1 MNGEL
6 SRKIMKEDT
15 KLVHL
20 GRGPS
25 SFEGTVNLPVYRAS
39 TILSTDMDSYIHRFD
54 DEKNFTD
61 ITYGA
66 RGTQNSRALGE
77 AIADLE
83 GGHGTIVTTS
93 GLSAISVTLGALVSA
108 GDHILISD
116 SVYGPTRTFCNQVL
130 SRYGVTT
137 EYYSPDIGDAIA
149 ELIQKNTRLVLM
161 EAPGSL
167 TFEMQDIPGI
177 TRAAKEKGVLTV
189 MDNTWATPVFFRPL
203 EHGVDISIQ
212 AGTKYIAGHSDLVIG
227 MVTSARETTHKMMVS
242 HAQNLGDAASP
253 DDCYLALRGLRTL
266 SVRLYRQQE
275 STLKVAAWLADQP
288 QVYRVLYPALPGDP
302 GHALWKRDFKGASSL
317 FGLAM
322 HSEDETAVKAMADS
336 LRYFQIGSSWGGY
349 ESLIAFNHMPVAR
362 ERVPWTEKPFML
374 RVHIGLEDPEDLI
387 ADLTQGLARI

>member
-1 MNGEL
+1 
-6 SRKIMKEDT
+6 MKEDT

-39 TILSTDMDSYIHRFD
+39 TILSADMDSYIHRFD
-54 DEKNFTD
+54 DEKNLTD

-275 STLKVAAWLADQP
+275 STLKVATWLADQP

-362 ERVPWTEKPFML
+362 ERVSWTEKPFML

>member
-1 MNGEL
+1 
-6 SRKIMKEDT
+6 MKEDT

-83 GGHGTIVTTS
+83 GGYGTIVTTS

-227 MVTSARETTHKMMVS
+227 MVTSARETTNKMMVS

-253 DDCYLALRGLRTL
+253 AACYLALRGLGTL

-336 LRYFQIGSSWGGY
+336 LKYFQIGSSWGGY

-362 ERVPWTEKPFML
+362 ERVPWTEKPLML

>member
-1 MNGEL
+1 
-6 SRKIMKEDT
+6 MKEDT

-39 TILSTDMDSYIHRFD
+39 TILSADMDSYIHRFD

-177 TRAAKEKGVLTV
+177 TGAAKEKGVLTV

>member
-1 MNGEL
+1 
-6 SRKIMKEDT
+6 MKEDT

-177 TRAAKEKGVLTV
+177 TGAAKEKGVLTV
-189 MDNTWATPVFFRPL
+189 VDSTWATPVFFRPL

-275 STLKVAAWLADQP
+275 STLTVAAWLADQP

-362 ERVPWTEKPFML
+362 ERVSWTEKPFML

>member
-1 MNGEL
+1 
-6 SRKIMKEDT
+6 MKEDT

-83 GGHGTIVTTS
+83 GGYGTIVTTS
-93 GLSAISVTLGALVSA
+93 GLSAISLTLGALVSA

>member
-1 MNGEL
+1 
-6 SRKIMKEDT
+6 MKEDT

-362 ERVPWTEKPFML
+362 ERVSWTEKPFML

-387 ADLTQGLARI
+387 ADLAQGLARI

>member
-1 MNGEL
+1 
-6 SRKIMKEDT
+6 MKEDT

-39 TILSTDMDSYIHRFD
+39 TILSADMDSYIHRFD
-54 DEKNFTD
+54 DEKNLTD

-227 MVTSARETTHKMMVS
+227 MVTSSSEATHRMLVS
-242 HAQNLGDAASP
+242 HAHNLGDTASP

-266 SVRLYRQQE
+266 SVRLHRQQE
-275 STLKVAAWLADQP
+275 STLKVASWLTDQP
-288 QVYRVLYPALPGDP
+288 QVYRVLYPALADDP

-322 HSEDETAVKAMADS
+322 HSEDETAVKVMADS
-336 LRYFQIGSSWGGY
+336 LKYFQIGSSWGGY

-362 ERVPWTEKPFML
+362 ERVSWIEKPFML

-387 ADLTQGLARI
+387 TDLTQGLARI

>member
-1 MNGEL
+1 
-6 SRKIMKEDT
+6 MKEDT

-39 TILSTDMDSYIHRFD
+39 TILSADMDSYIHRFD

-177 TRAAKEKGVLTV
+177 TRAAKEKGVLTL

-227 MVTSARETTHKMMVS
+227 MVTSAREATHKMMVS

-253 DDCYLALRGLRTL
+253 DDCYLALRRLRTL

-322 HSEDETAVKAMADS
+322 HAEDETAVKAMADS

-362 ERVPWTEKPFML
+362 ERVSWTEKPFML

>member
-1 MNGEL
+1 
-6 SRKIMKEDT
+6 MKEDT

-39 TILSTDMDSYIHRFD
+39 TILSADMDSYIHRFD

-275 STLKVAAWLADQP
+275 STLKVATWLADQP
-288 QVYRVLYPALPGDP
+288 QVYRVLYPALADDP

>member
-1 MNGEL
+1 
-6 SRKIMKEDT
+6 MKNDT

-54 DEKNFTD
+54 DEKTFTD

-66 RGTQNSRALGE
+66 RGTQNARALGE
-77 AIADLE
+77 AVAALE
-83 GGHGTIVTTS
+83 GGYGTVVTAS
-93 GLSAISVTLGALVSA
+93 GLSAISVALGALVSA

-130 SRYGVTT
+130 SRYGITT
-137 EYYSPDIGDAIA
+137 EYYAPDIGGAIA
-149 ELIQKNTRLVLM
+149 ELIRKNTRLVFM

-177 TRAAKEKGVLTV
+177 TRATKEKGVLTL
-189 MDNTWATPVFFRPL
+189 MDNTWATPIFFRPL
-203 EHGVDISIQ
+203 EHGVDVSIQ

-227 MVTSARETTHKMMVS
+227 MITSSREVTHRMMVS
-242 HAQNLGDAASP
+242 HAHNLGDAASP
-253 DDCYLALRGLRTL
+253 DDSFMALRGLRTL

-275 STLKVAAWLADQP
+275 SAFKVASWLVEQP
-288 QVYRVLYPALPGDP
+288 QVYRVLYPALAGDP
-302 GHALWKRDFKGASSL
+302 GHALWKRDFTGASSL
-317 FGLAM
+317 FGLAI
-322 HSEDETAVKAMADS
+322 HSENETAVKAMVDS
-336 LRYFQIGSSWGGY
+336 LQYFQIGSSWGGY

>member
-1 MNGEL
+1 
-6 SRKIMKEDT
+6 MKEDT

-227 MVTSARETTHKMMVS
+227 MVTSAREATHKMMVS

-322 HSEDETAVKAMADS
+322 HSEDETAVKAMADR

-349 ESLIAFNHMPVAR
+349 ESLITFNHMPVAR

>member
-1 MNGEL
+1 
-6 SRKIMKEDT
+6 MKEDT

-83 GGHGTIVTTS
+83 GGYGTIVTTS

-349 ESLIAFNHMPVAR
+349 ESLIAFNHMPVSR

>member
-1 MNGEL
+1 
-6 SRKIMKEDT
+6 MKNDT

-54 DEKNFTD
+54 DEKTFTD

-66 RGTQNSRALGE
+66 RGTQNARALGE
-77 AIADLE
+77 AVAALE
-83 GGHGTIVTTS
+83 GGYGTVVTAS
-93 GLSAISVTLGALVSA
+93 GLSAISVALGALVSA

-130 SRYGVTT
+130 SRYGITT
-137 EYYSPDIGDAIA
+137 EYYAPDIGGAIA
-149 ELIQKNTRLVLM
+149 ELIRKNTRLVFM

-177 TRAAKEKGVLTV
+177 TRATKEKGVLTL
-189 MDNTWATPVFFRPL
+189 MDNTWATPIFFRPL
-203 EHGVDISIQ
+203 EHGVDVSIQ

-227 MVTSARETTHKMMVS
+227 MITSSREVTHRMMVS
-242 HAQNLGDAASP
+242 HAHNLGDAASP
-253 DDCYLALRGLRTL
+253 DDSFMALRGLRTL

-275 STLKVAAWLADQP
+275 SAFKVASWLVEQP
-288 QVYRVLYPALPGDP
+288 QVYRVLYPALAGDP

-317 FGLAM
+317 FGLAI
-322 HSEDETAVKAMADS
+322 HSEDETAVKAMVDS
-336 LRYFQIGSSWGGY
+336 LQYFQIGSSWGGY
-349 ESLIAFNHMPVAR
+349 ESLIAFNHMPVTRDRA
-362 ERVPWTEKPFML
+362 PWTEKPFML
-374 RVHIGLEDPEDLI
+374 RVHIGLEDVEDLI

>member
-1 MNGEL
+1 
-6 SRKIMKEDT
+6 MKEDT

-20 GRGPS
+20 GRGPG

-39 TILSTDMDSYIHRFD
+39 TILSADMDSYIHRFD

-149 ELIQKNTRLVLM
+149 ELIQKNTRLVFM

>member
-1 MNGEL
+1 
-6 SRKIMKEDT
+6 MKEDT

-362 ERVPWTEKPFML
+362 ERVPWIEKPFML

-387 ADLTQGLARI
+387 ADLAQGLARI

>member
-1 MNGEL
+1 
-6 SRKIMKEDT
+6 MKEDT

-336 LRYFQIGSSWGGY
+336 LKYFQIGSSWGGY

>member
-1 MNGEL
+1 
-6 SRKIMKEDT
+6 MKEDT

-77 AIADLE
+77 AISDLE

-149 ELIQKNTRLVLM
+149 ELIQKNTRLVFM

-177 TRAAKEKGVLTV
+177 TRAAKEKDVLTV

>member
-1 MNGEL
+1 
-6 SRKIMKEDT
+6 MKEDT

-39 TILSTDMDSYIHRFD
+39 TILSADMDSYIHRFD
-54 DEKNFTD
+54 DEKNLTD

-149 ELIQKNTRLVLM
+149 ELIQKNTRLVFM

-227 MVTSARETTHKMMVS
+227 MVTSSSEAIHRMLVS
-242 HAQNLGDAASP
+242 QAHNLGDAASP

-275 STLKVAAWLADQP
+275 STLKVATWLADQP
-288 QVYRVLYPALPGDP
+288 QVYRVLYPALADDP

-336 LRYFQIGSSWGGY
+336 LEYFQIGSSWGGY

-362 ERVPWTEKPFML
+362 ERVSWTEKPFML

>member
-1 MNGEL
+1 
-6 SRKIMKEDT
+6 MKEDT

-39 TILSTDMDSYIHRFD
+39 TILSADMDSYIHRFD

-275 STLKVAAWLADQP
+275 STLKVATWLADQP

>member
-1 MNGEL
+1 
-6 SRKIMKEDT
+6 MKEDT

-39 TILSTDMDSYIHRFD
+39 TILSADMDSYIHRFD

-275 STLKVAAWLADQP
+275 STLKVATWLADQP
-288 QVYRVLYPALPGDP
+288 QVYRVLYPALADDP

-362 ERVPWTEKPFML
+362 ERVSWTEKPFML

>member
-1 MNGEL
+1 
-6 SRKIMKEDT
+6 MKDDT

-54 DEKNFTD
+54 DEKTFTD

-66 RGTQNSRALGE
+66 RGTQNARALGE
-77 AIADLE
+77 AVAALE
-83 GGHGTIVTTS
+83 GGYGTVVTAS
-93 GLSAISVTLGALVSA
+93 GLSAISVALGALVSA

-130 SRYGVTT
+130 SRYGITT
-137 EYYSPDIGDAIA
+137 EYYAPDIGGAIA
-149 ELIQKNTRLVLM
+149 ELIRKNTRLVFM

-177 TRAAKEKGVLTV
+177 TRATKEKGVLTL
-189 MDNTWATPVFFRPL
+189 MDNTWATPIFFRPL
-203 EHGVDISIQ
+203 EHGVDVSIQ

-227 MVTSARETTHKMMVS
+227 MITSSREVTHRMMVS
-242 HAQNLGDAASP
+242 HAHNLGDAASP
-253 DDCYLALRGLRTL
+253 DDSFMALRGLRTL

-275 STLKVAAWLADQP
+275 SAFKVASWLVEQP
-288 QVYRVLYPALPGDP
+288 QVYRVLYPALAGDP
-302 GHALWKRDFKGASSL
+302 GHALWKRDFTGASSL
-317 FGLAM
+317 FGLAI
-322 HSEDETAVKAMADS
+322 HSEDETAVKAMVDS
-336 LRYFQIGSSWGGY
+336 LQYFQIGSSWGGY
-349 ESLIAFNHMPVAR
+349 ESLIAFNHMPVTRDRA
-362 ERVPWTEKPFML
+362 PWTEKPFML
-374 RVHIGLEDPEDLI
+374 RVHIGLEDVEDLI

>member
-1 MNGEL
+1 
-6 SRKIMKEDT
+6 MKEDT

-362 ERVPWTEKPFML
+362 ERVSWTDKPFML

>member
-1 MNGEL
+1 
-6 SRKIMKEDT
+6 MKNDT

-54 DEKNFTD
+54 DEKTFTD

-66 RGTQNSRALGE
+66 RGTQNARALGE
-77 AIADLE
+77 AVAALE
-83 GGHGTIVTTS
+83 GGYGTVVTAS
-93 GLSAISVTLGALVSA
+93 GLSAISVALGALVSA

-130 SRYGVTT
+130 SRYGITT
-137 EYYSPDIGDAIA
+137 EYYAPDIGGAIA
-149 ELIQKNTRLVLM
+149 ELIRKNTRLVFM

-177 TRAAKEKGVLTV
+177 TRAAKEKGVLTL
-189 MDNTWATPVFFRPL
+189 MDNTWATPIFFRPL
-203 EHGVDISIQ
+203 EHGVDVSIQ

-227 MVTSARETTHKMMVS
+227 MITSSREVTHRMMVS
-242 HAQNLGDAASP
+242 HAHNLGDAASP
-253 DDCYLALRGLRTL
+253 DDSFMALRGLRTL

-275 STLKVAAWLADQP
+275 SAFKVASWLVEQP
-288 QVYRVLYPALPGDP
+288 QVYRVLYPALAGDP
-302 GHALWKRDFKGASSL
+302 GHALWKRDFTGASSL
-317 FGLAM
+317 FGLAI
-322 HSEDETAVKAMADS
+322 HSEDETAVKAMVDS
-336 LRYFQIGSSWGGY
+336 LQYFQIGSSWGGY
-349 ESLIAFNHMPVAR
+349 ESLIAFNHMPVTRDRA
-362 ERVPWTEKPFML
+362 PWTEKPFML
-374 RVHIGLEDPEDLI
+374 RVHIGLEDVEDLI

>member
-1 MNGEL
+1 
-6 SRKIMKEDT
+6 MKEDT

-39 TILSTDMDSYIHRFD
+39 TILSADMDSYIHRFD
-54 DEKNFTD
+54 DEKNLTD

-93 GLSAISVTLGALVSA
+93 GLSAISVALGAVVSA
-108 GDHILISD
+108 GDHLLISD

-149 ELIQKNTRLVLM
+149 ELIQKNTRLVFM

-189 MDNTWATPVFFRPL
+189 MDNTWATPIFFRPL

-227 MVTSARETTHKMMVS
+227 MVSSASESIHRSIVS
-242 HAQNLGDAASP
+242 HAHDLGDGPGP
-253 DDCYLALRGLRTL
+253 DDCYMALRGLRTL
-266 SVRLYRQQE
+266 AVRLERQQA
-275 STLKVAAWLADQP
+275 STLKVVNWLTAQP
-288 QVYRVLYPALPGDP
+288 QVHRVLYPALADDP
-302 GHALWKRDFKGASSL
+302 GHGLWQRDFRGASSL
-317 FGLAM
+317 FGLAL
-322 HSEDETAVKAMADS
+322 HSVDEDAVKRCINS
-336 LRYFQIGSSWGGY
+336 LAYFQIGSSWGGY

-362 ERVPWTEKPFML
+362 EIVPWTEKPFLL
-374 RVHIGLEDPEDLI
+374 RLHIGLEDPDDLIEDLSQ
-387 ADLTQGLARI
+387 ALAGL

>member
-1 MNGEL
+1 
-6 SRKIMKEDT
+6 MKEDT

-83 GGHGTIVTTS
+83 GGYGTIVTTS

-227 MVTSARETTHKMMVS
+227 MVTSARETTYKMMVS

>member
-1 MNGEL
+1 
-6 SRKIMKEDT
+6 MKEDT

-39 TILSTDMDSYIHRFD
+39 TILSADMDSYIHRFD

-227 MVTSARETTHKMMVS
+227 MVTSSSEATHRMLVS
-242 HAQNLGDAASP
+242 HAHNLGDTASP

-275 STLKVAAWLADQP
+275 STLKVATWLADQP
-288 QVYRVLYPALPGDP
+288 QVYRVLYPALADDP

-336 LRYFQIGSSWGGY
+336 LEYFQIGSSWGGY

-362 ERVPWTEKPFML
+362 ERVSWTEKPFML

>member
-1 MNGEL
+1 
-6 SRKIMKEDT
+6 MKEDT

-54 DEKNFTD
+54 DEKTFTD

-66 RGTQNSRALGE
+66 RGTQNARALGE
-77 AIADLE
+77 AVAALE
-83 GGHGTIVTTS
+83 GGYGTVVTAS
-93 GLSAISVTLGALVSA
+93 GLSAISVALGALVSA

-130 SRYGVTT
+130 SRYGITT
-137 EYYSPDIGDAIA
+137 EYYAPDIGGAIA
-149 ELIQKNTRLVLM
+149 ELIRKNTRLVFM

-177 TRAAKEKGVLTV
+177 TRATKEKGVLTL
-189 MDNTWATPVFFRPL
+189 MDNTWATPIFFRPL
-203 EHGVDISIQ
+203 EHGVDVSIQ

-227 MVTSARETTHKMMVS
+227 MITSSREVTHRMMVS
-242 HAQNLGDAASP
+242 HAHNLGDAASP
-253 DDCYLALRGLRTL
+253 DDSFMALRGLRTL

-275 STLKVAAWLADQP
+275 SAFKVASWLVEQP
-288 QVYRVLYPALPGDP
+288 QVYRVLYPALAGDP
-302 GHALWKRDFKGASSL
+302 GHALWKRDFTGASSL
-317 FGLAM
+317 FGLAI
-322 HSEDETAVKAMADS
+322 HSEDETAVKAMVDS
-336 LRYFQIGSSWGGY
+336 LQYFQIGSSWGGY
-349 ESLIAFNHMPVAR
+349 ESLIAFNHMPVTRDRA
-362 ERVPWTEKPFML
+362 PWTEKPFML
-374 RVHIGLEDPEDLI
+374 RVHIGLEDVEDLI

>member
-1 MNGEL
+1 
-6 SRKIMKEDT
+6 MKEDT

-39 TILSTDMDSYIHRFD
+39 TILSADMDSYIHRFD
-54 DEKNFTD
+54 DEKNLTD

-227 MVTSARETTHKMMVS
+227 MVTSAREATHKMMVS

-275 STLKVAAWLADQP
+275 STLKVATWLADQP

-362 ERVPWTEKPFML
+362 ERVSWTEKPFML

>member
-1 MNGEL
+1 
-6 SRKIMKEDT
+6 MKEDT

-39 TILSTDMDSYIHRFD
+39 TILSADMDSYIHRFD

-362 ERVPWTEKPFML
+362 ERVSWTEKPFML

>member
-1 MNGEL
+1 
-6 SRKIMKEDT
+6 MKEDT

-227 MVTSARETTHKMMVS
+227 MVTSAREATHKMMVS

>member
-1 MNGEL
+1 
-6 SRKIMKEDT
+6 MKNDT

-54 DEKNFTD
+54 DEKTFTD

-66 RGTQNSRALGE
+66 RGTQNARALGE
-77 AIADLE
+77 AVAALE
-83 GGHGTIVTTS
+83 GGYGTVVTAS
-93 GLSAISVTLGALVSA
+93 GLSAISVALGALVSA

-130 SRYGVTT
+130 SRYGITT
-137 EYYSPDIGDAIA
+137 EYYAPDIGGAIA
-149 ELIQKNTRLVLM
+149 ELIRKNTRLVFM

-177 TRAAKEKGVLTV
+177 TRATKEKGVLTL
-189 MDNTWATPVFFRPL
+189 MDNTWATPIFFRPL
-203 EHGVDISIQ
+203 EHGVDVSIQ

-227 MVTSARETTHKMMVS
+227 MITSSREVTHRLMVS
-242 HAQNLGDAASP
+242 HAHNLGDAASP
-253 DDCYLALRGLRTL
+253 DDSFMALRGLRTL

-275 STLKVAAWLADQP
+275 SAFKVASWLVEQP
-288 QVYRVLYPALPGDP
+288 QVYRVLYPALAGDP
-302 GHALWKRDFKGASSL
+302 GHALWKRDFTGASSL
-317 FGLAM
+317 FGLAI
-322 HSEDETAVKAMADS
+322 HSEDETAVKAMVDS
-336 LRYFQIGSSWGGY
+336 LQYFQIGSSWGGY
-349 ESLIAFNHMPVAR
+349 ESLIAFNHMPVTRDRA
-362 ERVPWTEKPFML
+362 PWTEKPFML
-374 RVHIGLEDPEDLI
+374 RVHIGLEDVEDLI

>member
-1 MNGEL
+1 
-6 SRKIMKEDT
+6 MKEDT

-39 TILSTDMDSYIHRFD
+39 TILSADMDSYIHRFD
-54 DEKNFTD
+54 DEKNLTD

-149 ELIQKNTRLVLM
+149 ELIQKNTRLVFM

-227 MVTSARETTHKMMVS
+227 MVTSAREATHKMMVS

-362 ERVPWTEKPFML
+362 ERVSWTEKPFML

>member
-1 MNGEL
+1 
-6 SRKIMKEDT
+6 MKEDT

-39 TILSTDMDSYIHRFD
+39 TILSADMDSYIHRFD

-336 LRYFQIGSSWGGY
+336 LKYFQIGSSWGGY

-362 ERVPWTEKPFML
+362 ERVSWTEKPFML

-387 ADLTQGLARI
+387 ADLAQGLARI

>member
-1 MNGEL
+1 
-6 SRKIMKEDT
+6 MKEDT

-39 TILSTDMDSYIHRFD
+39 TILSADMDSYIHRFD
-54 DEKNFTD
+54 DQKNLTD